1 MKGWWNMDKNP
12 HKGHR
17 KRLIHELLEQDF
29 PDSMPSHK
37 VLEALLFY
45 GIPQKDT
52 NDMAHTLLEKF
63 GSLNGVFEADPNSL
77 FEVKGM
83 TERAVALIKMILPIN
98 RRIQT
103 EKYKKRYQFASIE
116 EYGDFI
122 AKCFMGYNNEILM
135 ISSFDNSG
143 NLIENDVISEGH
155 AASVSLSVKK
165 IVKKVLTRN
174 PTSVI
179 IAHNHIGHSAV
190 PSFADIEMTQ
200 SLKYTLEQI
209 EIRLVDHII
218 VSGTDYVSLAQSGDY
233 NQIFSK

>member
-1 MKGWWNMDKNP
+1 MDKNL
-12 HKGHR
+12 HEGHR
-17 KRLIHELLEQDF
+17 KRLTRELLEQDF

-45 GIPQKDT
+45 GIPRKDT
-52 NDMAHTLLEKF
+52 NDLAHKLLEKF

-83 TERAVALIKMILPIN
+83 TERAVTLIKMILPLN

-103 EKYKKRYQFASIE
+103 EKYKKRYRFNSID
-116 EYGDFI
+116 EYGNYI
-122 AKCFMGYNNEILM
+122 SKCFMGYNNEILM

-143 NLIENDVISEGH
+143 NLIENDILSDGH
-155 AASVSLSVKK
+155 AASLSLSVKK
-165 IVKKVLTRN
+165 IVKTVLTRN

-179 IAHNHIGHSAV
+179 IAHNHINKSAV

-218 VSGTDYVSLAQSGDY
+218 VSGTDYISLAQSVDY

>member
-1 MKGWWNMDKNP
+1 MDKNP

-83 TERAVALIKMILPIN
+83 TERAVTLIKMILPLS
-98 RRIQT
+98 RRIHA
-103 EKYKKRYQFASIE
+103 EEYKKHYRFKSID
-116 EYGDFI
+116 EYGNYLTN
-122 AKCFMGYNNEILM
+122 CFMGYNNEVFM
-135 ISSFDNSG
+135 ISSFDNKG
-143 NLIENDVISEGH
+143 ELIENDIISDGH
-155 AASVSLSVKK
+155 TASVSLSVKK
-165 IVKKVLTRN
+165 IVKKVLPRN

-179 IAHNHIGHSAV
+179 ISHNHVGQSAV
-190 PSFADIEMTQ
+190 PSFADIQMTQ

-209 EIRLVDHII
+209 EIKLVDHII
-218 VSGTDYVSLAQSGDY
+218 VSGNDYVSLAQSSEY
-233 NQIFSK
+233 NQIFAT